1 MLVFKQQRVMTCT
14 LCKYKA
20 VLAPDTR
27 SPTVCP
33 AWIVNPQPRPL
44 SMRPCYKPKASS
56 HYTERASRI

>member
-20 VLAPDTR
+20 VLAPDTK

-33 AWIVNPQPRPL
+33 A
-44 SMRPCYKPKASS
+44 CGGEKPDRRTHKRVYDWADKL
-56 HYTERASRI
+56 HNDTRLT